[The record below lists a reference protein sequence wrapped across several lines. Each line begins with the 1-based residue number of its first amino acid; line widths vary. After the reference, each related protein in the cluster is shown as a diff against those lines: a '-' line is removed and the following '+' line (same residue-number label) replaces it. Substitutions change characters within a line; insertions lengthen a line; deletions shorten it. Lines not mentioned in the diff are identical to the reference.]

1 MRTNLIDNFT
11 EVIKPVKS
19 VKKDK
24 ATIHIIHIL
33 DASSSM
39 YGDKFHAAKS
49 GMDEELTTIQS
60 EKDAINYTYTVV
72 EFGSRNN
79 IKTIIDKKDAKSL
92 SINQI
97 PLFLP
102 SGRTALYDAIG
113 YALAGFKCEKEDKVI
128 VKIFTDGEEN
138 NSCNYSSKTVKE
150 LIASKEAE
158 GWVITFVGIDR
169 DVEKVISSMGVNRGN
184 TLKYDGTA
192 KGLRSSYST
201 ANSART
207 MYAKAVLDGN
217 DNNMNF
223 FQQN

>member
-113 YALAGFKCEKEDKVI
+113 YALANFKCEKEDKVI

-138 NSCNYSSKTVKE
+138 NSCNYSGKTVKE